1 MNNNNFSQRSRGI
14 QSAVL
19 LSLMAFLLMT
29 GCSPEAQT
37 WDKKSNEMVAGD
49 YIFAN
54 DDKFSEFGKLI
65 ELTRLDALLNIRG
78 PFTIMLP
85 TDSAMFAFYEEK
97 SVSSLADFSAEE
109 LQALVKNHIVPAEIS
124 ASDIGFGAL
133 REPNALGDYVATE
146 FHGSDIYVNKV
157 AKIIDQNVKTANG
170 YIHVI
175 DHVLEPLTHNVYSL
189 VADNPDYSIFAKGL
203 EMTGLKDTL
212 AMIDFPYGSKRAR
225 NRYTILAV
233 TDSVFKANNI
243 NNVNELIAWTGG
255 SPDSITHIKNAF
267 YRYMEYHCLNNSY
280 FLSDLKTGT
289 YAILSRD
296 NNVSFAIEEDYKINF
311 DRKNNVYTAFLL
323 NKSNNP
329 AKNGVVHSVNGLL
342 PVTLP
347 EAYTITYETTDFI
360 EFKEGDFYG
369 KYYYKWHDGQNSFE
383 KIKFQGDYL
392 LYYYKPNH
400 GRSAILNND
409 NISLLGFWWV
419 EITFPKV
426 MKGRY
431 AVSANIWTG
440 GDDLPIF
447 DAYIDGV
454 KVTNSPFNARMS
466 GTKMDFGEVNWKNT
480 EEHKIKLVCVGWG
493 VVFWDSVSFT
503 PIKTN

>member
-1 MNNNNFSQRSRGI
+1 MKYYTFLRGGKGFRSFT
-14 QSAVL
+14 L
-19 LSLMAFLLMT
+19 LSLLFIFLIT
-29 GCSPEAQT
+29 GCNPDPQI
-37 WDKKSNEMVAGD
+37 WNKKSDEMVAGD
-49 YIFAN
+49 YIIAN
-54 DDKFSEFGKLI
+54 KDQFSEFGKLV
-65 ELTRLDALLNIRG
+65 EMTHLDALLNIRG
-78 PFTIMLP
+78 PFTILLP
-85 TDSAMFAFYEEK
+85 NDDAMNAYYAEK
-97 SVSSLADFSAEE
+97 GVASLNDFTEDQ

-124 ASDIGFGAL
+124 ASDIGYGAL

-175 DHVLEPLTHNVYSL
+175 DHVLDPLTHTVYSL
-189 VADNPDYSIFAKGL
+189 LADDPRFSIFAKGL
-203 EMTGLKDTL
+203 ELTGLKDTL
-212 AMIDFPYGSKRAR
+212 DMVDFPYGAKRAR
-225 NRYTILAV
+225 NRYTMLAV
-233 TDSVFKANNI
+233 SDSVFKANNI
-243 NNVNELIAWTGG
+243 NSVNDLIAWTGAN
-255 SPDSITHIKNAF
+255 PDSVKYLQNPF
-267 YRYMEYHCLNNSY
+267 YRYMEYHCLNNSF

-289 YAILSRD
+289 YPILSRD
-296 NNVSFAIEEDYKINF
+296 NNVSIAIEDDYKINF
-311 DRKNNVYTAFLL
+311 DRKNNVYTAFVLGQ
-323 NKSNNP
+323 SNAP
-329 AKNGVVHSVNGLL
+329 AKNGVVHSVNKLL

-347 EAYTITYETTDFI
+347 EAYAITYETTDFI

-369 KYYYKWHDGQNSFE
+369 KYYYKWHDGQNSFQ
-383 KIKFQGDYL
+383 KIKFDGDYL

-426 MKGRY
+426 MKGKY
-431 AVSANIWTG
+431 TVSANIWTG

-454 KVTNSPFNARMS
+454 KVPNSPFNARLS
-466 GTKMDFGEVNWKNT
+466 GTKMDFGEVNWKTT
-480 EEHKIKLVCVGWG
+480 EEHKVKLVCVGWG
-493 VVFWDSVSFT
+493 VVFWDSITFT